1 MRANFCVARAW
12 ERKLNTAAR
21 RSRESKCGSWLY
33 HESHLH
39 KEDQSDGEQS
49 EREQKADDGNSM
61 CFWLIWCS
69 CLWIHHRCFIPLS
82 LSFTSLLSLHPT
94 TQNSFILFSPPPF
107 SLSMSLP
114 SLYSPSSSISAQP
127 LPCLY
132 AVKRADC
139 VFEELVLSLK
149 FLSHFPHFI
158 FSLTVKF
165 GCQTSPGGQ
174 PHNSHILYSA
184 VTRSECIV
192 EL

>member
-1 MRANFCVARAW
+1 MAPGCIMNLICTKKTKVMESRA
-12 ERKLNTAAR
+12 
-21 RSRESKCGSWLY
+21 RESKKLMMGTACASGSSGAPTSESITDVSY
-33 HESHLH
+33 HS
-39 KEDQSDGEQS
+39 
-49 EREQKADDGNSM
+49 
-61 CFWLIWCS
+61 
-69 CLWIHHRCFIPLS
+69 P

-114 SLYSPSSSISAQP
+114 SLYSPSPSISAQP